1 MEIEST
7 PISIST
13 LAARNG
19 LKGQTLR
26 KQYKEKISGYRNW
39 VQLEHAEEYML
50 YPENL
55 GSDMSLDETCLS
67 NGDVYTILTNKAAQ
81 GGKGTVA
88 AMIRGVATDVV
99 SSVLK
104 KIPLSKRLKVKTVT
118 TDLSSAMMLTVRK
131 TFPGASL
138 INDRFH
144 VQQLI
149 SEAVDQLR
157 IRHRWEVLE
166 AENKAIREHRAR
178 RKAAKTKEER
188 ELIGQWEPER
198 MDNGET
204 LPQIMARSRH
214 IVLKH
219 ESNWNEQQR
228 QRAKILFA
236 KFPDLETA
244 YNLFLKLVEIFNKK
258 STPAVARLNLAKWY
272 NDVEAFGDNQFN
284 KVLETFENHNTT
296 IINYFEQRLT
306 NASAESFNA
315 KIKAFRTQFR
325 GVGDIKFFMF
335 RLATLYS

>member
-1 MEIEST
+1 
-7 PISIST
+7 
-13 LAARNG
+13 
-19 LKGQTLR
+19 
-26 KQYKEKISGYRNW
+26 
-39 VQLEHAEEYML
+39 ML

-67 NGDVYTILTNKAAQ
+67 NGDVYTILTNKAAH

-104 KIPLSKRLKVKTVT
+104 KMPLNKRLKVKTVT